1 LKQLKQKIAAS
12 DIELKSG
19 LATHASQ
26 RPWKDDRSWGDR
38 SRLSGE
44 RVADEEAEMPANDQR
59 HGWMRALAPLLR
71 VIAKWRQ
78 RRAARR
84 GARLHG
90 FMQMSDRM
98 LADIGVRRADVHA
111 AMSGMM
117 PVEHMARTQ
126 GGRPWTAQIHPL
138 CRASS
143 KALAANDLS
152 AAA

>member
-1 LKQLKQKIAAS
+1 
-12 DIELKSG
+12 
-19 LATHASQ
+19 
-26 RPWKDDRSWGDR
+26 
-38 SRLSGE
+38 
-44 RVADEEAEMPANDQR
+44 MPANDQR
-59 HGWMRALAPLLR
+59 HGWMRALAPLLSI
-71 VIAKWRQ
+71 IAKWRQ
-78 RRAARR
+78 RRSARR

-117 PVEHMARTQ
+117 PVEHMARTR

-138 CRASS
+138 RRES
-143 KALAANDLS
+143 LAANDLS